1 MRDDEPAARALGVRT
16 FRHKILVISVSA
28 AAAAAGGGI
37 LGLVQGSIFPDS
49 IMGMGLSVDV
59 LIGPVVGGLGTTFGP
74 LIGCA
79 YRDPSEPFDERHRRQ
94 PSDPGAEQYHV
105 RSCPDFGRLVSA
117 GWRLAC
123 DRASLQSNPGAIPSV
138 VPPSEEG
145 RGMTAILEV
154 KNLSRSFGG
163 LVAVKDVNFTLET
176 GRITALIGPNGAGK
190 TTCFNLVAG
199 SLSPTSGQVFFEGR
213 QIDNTPPET
222 VCRMGI
228 ARTFQIVRPMRDMSV
243 LENAMVGAFSWTKS
257 VKEAKSKAY
266 RTP

>member
-1 MRDDEPAARALGVRT
+1 
-16 FRHKILVISVSA
+16 
-28 AAAAAGGGI
+28 
-37 LGLVQGSIFPDS
+37 
-49 IMGMGLSVDV
+49 
-59 LIGPVVGGLGTTFGP
+59 
-74 LIGCA
+74 
-79 YRDPSEPFDERHRRQ
+79 
-94 PSDPGAEQYHV
+94 
-105 RSCPDFGRLVSA
+105 
-117 GWRLAC
+117 
-123 DRASLQSNPGAIPSV
+123 
-138 VPPSEEG
+138 
-145 RGMTAILEV
+145 MTALLEV

-163 LVAVKDVNFTLET
+163 LVAVKDVNFTLEA

-213 QIDNTPPET
+213 QIDSTPPEI

-266 RTP
+266 ESLESVGLAGKANARTDQLTLPDRKMLETAKALSTRPKLLLLDEVMAGLRPTEAAGVVRVLQTLAEGGLTILLVEHVMRIVMEVASNVVVLHHGAKIAEGSPAEVVADQKVLDSYLGAGFHA

>member
-1 MRDDEPAARALGVRT
+1 
-16 FRHKILVISVSA
+16 
-28 AAAAAGGGI
+28 
-37 LGLVQGSIFPDS
+37 
-49 IMGMGLSVDV
+49 
-59 LIGPVVGGLGTTFGP
+59 
-74 LIGCA
+74 
-79 YRDPSEPFDERHRRQ
+79 
-94 PSDPGAEQYHV
+94 
-105 RSCPDFGRLVSA
+105 
-117 GWRLAC
+117 
-123 DRASLQSNPGAIPSV
+123 
-138 VPPSEEG
+138 
-145 RGMTAILEV
+145 MTALLEV

-163 LVAVKDVNFTLET
+163 LVAVKDVNFTLEA

-213 QIDNTPPET
+213 QIDSTPPEI

-266 RTP
+266 ESLESVGLAGKANARTDQLTLPDRKMLETAKALSTRPKLLLLDEVMAGLRPTEAAGVVRVLQTLAEGGLTILLVEHVMRIVMEVASNVIVLHHGAKIAEGSPAEVVADQKVLDSYLGAGFHA

>member
-1 MRDDEPAARALGVRT
+1 
-16 FRHKILVISVSA
+16 
-28 AAAAAGGGI
+28 
-37 LGLVQGSIFPDS
+37 
-49 IMGMGLSVDV
+49 
-59 LIGPVVGGLGTTFGP
+59 
-74 LIGCA
+74 
-79 YRDPSEPFDERHRRQ
+79 
-94 PSDPGAEQYHV
+94 
-105 RSCPDFGRLVSA
+105 
-117 GWRLAC
+117 
-123 DRASLQSNPGAIPSV
+123 
-138 VPPSEEG
+138 
-145 RGMTAILEV
+145 MTALLEV

-163 LVAVKDVNFTLET
+163 LVAVKDVNFTLEA

-213 QIDNTPPET
+213 QIDSTPPEI

-266 RTP
+266 ESLESVGLAGKATARTDQLTLPDRKMLETAKALSTRPKLLLLDEVMAGLRPTEAAGVVRVLQTLAEGGLTILLVEHVMRIVMEGASNVVVLHHGAKIAEGSPAEVVADQKVLDSYLGAGFHA